1 MCSKVSIGRESEER
15 IRIGEAGSDR
25 SSVEWNE
32 GIASQE
38 GSHSNEDSTSFRGG
52 EGEEDSSRATFRMSV
67 AKRDR

>member
-1 MCSKVSIGRESEER
+1 MCSEVSVGRESEER

-25 SSVEWNE
+25 SGVEWNE

-52 EGEEDSSRATFRMSV
+52 EGEEDS
-67 AKRDR
+67 

>member
-1 MCSKVSIGRESEER
+1 MCSEVSVGRESEER
-15 IRIGEAGSDR
+15 IRIGEAGSYR
-25 SSVEWNE
+25 SGVEWNE

-38 GSHSNEDSTSFRGG
+38 GSYSNKDSTSFRGG

>member
-1 MCSKVSIGRESEER
+1 MCSEVGVGREGEER

-25 SSVEWNE
+25 SGVEWNE

-52 EGEEDSSRATFRMSV
+52 EGEEDSSRATFRMGV
-67 AKRDR
+67 ARRDR